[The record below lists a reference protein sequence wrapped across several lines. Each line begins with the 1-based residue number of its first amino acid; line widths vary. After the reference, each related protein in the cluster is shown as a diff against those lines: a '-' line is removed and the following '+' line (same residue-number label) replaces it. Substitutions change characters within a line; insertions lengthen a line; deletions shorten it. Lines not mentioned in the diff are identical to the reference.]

1 MTEGDKP
8 EKGNEVPPLRY
19 ILTTDGLK
27 EAFRRFAEQQR
38 SEENLLFWW
47 EVESY
52 RNLKEEELS
61 AKANDIAQVPFSFLF
76 TLFIFSSIFSF
87 LSSDHLFFDFLF

>member
-1 MTEGDKP
+1 MTEGGK
-8 EKGNEVPPLRY
+8 EENGGKEEVPPLRY

-27 EAFRRFAEQQR
+27 EAFRKFAEKQR

-52 RNLKEEELS
+52 RNLKEEELA
-61 AKANDIAQVPFSFLF
+61 AKANDISQVSPISHLIFLF
-76 TLFIFSSIFSF
+76 QS
-87 LSSDHLFFDFLF
+87 